1 VTDTLDRRLAQRADV
16 VVPARRCKAGRVALH
31 GATFVV
37 LEAIVLGLAASDR
50 ERSLRTLQRLNSL
63 REIVD
68 GTNATRG

>member
-1 VTDTLDRRLAQRADV
+1 
-16 VVPARRCKAGRVALH
+16 
-31 GATFVV
+31 
-37 LEAIVLGLAASDR
+37 LAASDR